1 MIKVEY
7 KLNNVKKFVV
17 LDIESCS
24 LDSLARLLNCFKK
37 DIISVEF
44 LEGDYEQN

>member
-7 KLNNVKKFVV
+7 KLNNVKKVLV
-17 LDIESCS
+17 LDIESFS
-24 LDSLARLLNCFKK
+24 LDSLARRLNCFKK

-44 LEGDYEQN
+44 LEGDDEL